1 MIFSTDTNHSFD
13 HGRGFK
19 MQWYQPEVLT
29 SILCGSI
36 QPRRNA
42 PENSSEVK
50 AVESGLQ
57 GEKLGFAPWI
67 EDSFP
72 GDYAKC
78 GSQFRQ
84 HFSTF

>member
-1 MIFSTDTNHSFD
+1 MVPAGGPDKYLVRKYST
-13 HGRGFK
+13 
-19 MQWYQPEVLT
+19 QAQ
-29 SILCGSI
+29 C
-36 QPRRNA
+36 

-57 GEKLGFAPWI
+57 GEKLGFAQWI